1 MNPFDKGFL
10 VGASTAAHQVEGN
23 NVHSDCWALER
34 IPHTAYAEPS
44 GEAVD
49 HYRRYEED
57 IKLLAGAGL
66 NAYRFSIE
74 WARIEPEEGKFDE
87 AEVEHYRNMIR
98 CCKENGVEP
107 MVTLHH
113 FSSPAWLITK
123 GGWEWEGVADCFQRY
138 CRYVMERL
146 GEELTYVC
154 TINEANIRL
163 QIAGIMK
170 RYMLQAQQAQKAAA
184 QNPEAA
190 LQMGMNMKALMEQQ
204 QLAELVGILHGY
216 AAHGLAHQADALGG
230 ADAGKDHR
238 EGDAQVS
245 QKVAVKDFKKFFHGS
260 FLLIVD
266 IDVFCCRLQGTEG
279 LAAALKELTKKFHI
293 L

>member
-1 MNPFDKGFL
+1 MKPFDKGFL

-184 QNPEAA
+184 QNPEAMSQRS
-190 LQMGMNMKALMEQQ
+190 LEESLSGTRFR
-204 QLAELVGILHGY
+204 VTVIISGY
-216 AAHGLAHQADALGG
+216 PTRPG
-230 ADAGKDHR
+230 AYK
-238 EGDAQVS
+238 
-245 QKVAVKDFKKFFHGS
+245 
-260 FLLIVD
+260 IYIN
-266 IDVFCCRLQGTEG
+266 IDLNPQDC
-279 LAAALKELTKKFHI
+279 
-293 L
+293 